1 MSDHRFEKQFKFAK
15 KMWETT
21 TGQTYSGSDAE
32 YSEILK
38 KIQDLKSF
46 FNEAA

>member
-1 MSDHRFEKQFKFAK
+1 MQDNRFEKQFEFAK

-38 KIQDLKSF
+38 NFEFL
-46 FNEAA
+46 NEN